1 MANLA
6 SVVWKDATS
15 AFLLGVHGP
24 KAPSADEWD
33 QYCGWIPDLLAHS
46 DPGCVVMTDGG
57 APTSAQREQM
67 RQHLSQEQCWTAVV
81 TDKALVRGVVTAI
94 RWFNPMICAFAP
106 WEVREAFKFVGV
118 RGDQI
123 PDICQYLRTLD
134 LQLTPRSRVLPEA
147 LKFVSPP
154 ESAKQA

>member
-1 MANLA
+1 
-6 SVVWKDATS
+6 
-15 AFLLGVHGP
+15 
-24 KAPSADEWD
+24 
-33 QYCGWIPDLLAHS
+33 
-46 DPGCVVMTDGG
+46 
-57 APTSAQREQM
+57 M
-67 RQHLSQEQCWTAVV
+67 RKHLSQEQCWTAVV

-94 RWFNPMICAFAP
+94 RWFNPKICAFAP

-123 PDICQYLRTLD
+123 PYICQSLRTLD

-147 LKFVSPP
+147 LKYLSPP